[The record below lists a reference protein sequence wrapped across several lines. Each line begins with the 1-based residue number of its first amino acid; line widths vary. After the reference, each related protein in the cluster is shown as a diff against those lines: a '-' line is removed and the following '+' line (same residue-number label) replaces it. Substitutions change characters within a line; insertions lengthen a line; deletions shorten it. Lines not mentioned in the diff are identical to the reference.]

1 MRWVNKYKTT
11 NKITRKKRDYTSY
24 KISNSHISF
33 IKQQL
38 KQNKTITMDELLA
51 NLKIKYPDLTL
62 WRVHLGRVVRDINI
76 TLKQTR
82 LRHVPKTRYKK
93 PIVIKNQIK
102 EFYSKVK
109 QYSLDNIICIDET
122 SLNSFMIRKKCYE
135 ELGKRC
141 VVKTES
147 QEVFKKYTG
156 IFAISSKGV
165 IGYEVYKKGGI
176 DSNRMVDFI
185 NKFIN
190 GKYKNKLIILD
201 NASSHRNQIVKDV
214 IKKYNNLLYTVPYQH
229 YTNAIEG
236 YFNVLKSRLQK
247 KKGLTYNELVNNV
260 KGVLDE
266 IPTHIYKNLIKG
278 AYDRNEKYVKLPSTR
293 KRKPKKYLD

>member
-1 MRWVNKYKTT
+1 
-11 NKITRKKRDYTSY
+11 
-24 KISNSHISF
+24 
-33 IKQQL
+33 
-38 KQNKTITMDELLA
+38 MDELLVK
-51 NLKIKYPDLTL
+51 LKNKYPDLTL
-62 WRVHLGRVVRDINI
+62 LRVHLGRVVRDINI

-82 LRHVPKTRYKK
+82 LRHVQKPRYKK
-93 PIVIKNQIK
+93 HIVIKNQLK

-109 QYSLDNIICIDET
+109 QYSLDDIICIDET
-122 SLNSFMIRKKCYE
+122 SLNSFMIRRKCYE

-156 IFAISSKGV
+156 IFAISSKGI

-176 DSNRMVDFI
+176 DS
-185 NKFIN
+185 
-190 GKYKNKLIILD
+190 
-201 NASSHRNQIVKDV
+201 SHRNQLVKDV
-214 IKKYNNLLYTVPYQH
+214 IKKNNNLLYAVPYQH

-260 KGVLDE
+260 KDVLDE
-266 IPTHIYKNLIKG
+266 IPIHIYKI
-278 AYDRNEKYVKLPSTR
+278 
-293 KRKPKKYLD
+293 

>member
-1 MRWVNKYKTT
+1 
-11 NKITRKKRDYTSY
+11 
-24 KISNSHISF
+24 
-33 IKQQL
+33 
-38 KQNKTITMDELLA
+38 MDELLVK
-51 NLKIKYPDLTL
+51 LKNKYPDLTL
-62 WRVHLGRVVRDINI
+62 LRVHLGRVVRDINI

-82 LRHVPKTRYKK
+82 LRHVLKTRYKK
-93 PIVIKNQIK
+93 PIVIKNQLK

-109 QYSLDNIICIDET
+109 QYSLDDIICIDET
-122 SLNSFMIRKKCYE
+122 SLNSFMIRRKCYE

-156 IFAISSKGV
+156 IFAISSKGI

-176 DSNRMVDFI
+176 DS
-185 NKFIN
+185 
-190 GKYKNKLIILD
+190 
-201 NASSHRNQIVKDV
+201 SHRNQLVKDV
-214 IKKYNNLLYTVPYQH
+214 IKKNNNLLYAVPYQH

-260 KGVLDE
+260 KDVLDE
-266 IPTHIYKNLIKG
+266 IPIHIYKNLIKW
-278 AYDRNEKYVKLPSTR
+278 AYDRNEKYVKRPSTR
-293 KRKPKKYLD
+293 KRKPKKYMD